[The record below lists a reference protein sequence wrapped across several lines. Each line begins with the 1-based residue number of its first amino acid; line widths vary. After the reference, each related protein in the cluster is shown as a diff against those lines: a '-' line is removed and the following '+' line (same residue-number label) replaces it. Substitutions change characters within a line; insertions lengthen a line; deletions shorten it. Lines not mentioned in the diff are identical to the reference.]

1 MGSVVSRHADLEGP
15 VHYLDFGGDGPP
27 LVCVHGLGGSALNW
41 MAVGTRLAAHHHVL
55 ALDLRGF
62 GRTPLGAGTRL
73 RENER
78 LLDLFLREVA
88 GWPASLVG
96 NSMGGL
102 LSVRHAAKH
111 PETVRN
117 LVLVDPALPWRRRA
131 LNAPIYT
138 FFAALLTPGLGDR
151 ALFARMRRLGPERV
165 VATALS
171 IVSADPQRIPDDVV
185 RAHVELERHR
195 LRSPR
200 SQRAF
205 AQASRSLLRALAR
218 GADSGIYGQ
227 VRAPVLIVH
236 GDSDRLVPV
245 VNSQLIGRLFGW
257 QVEVLPGVGHVPML
271 EAPDDFV
278 RVVLSWMGTRLG
290 YERENPALAALS
302 GEAPQR
308 NPPCP
313 EGGNPP
319 LAAPPSKAR
328 RRNPPS
334 AA

>member
-1 MGSVVSRHADLEGP
+1 MLSVVSRHADLDGP

-41 MAVGTRLAAHHHVL
+41 TPVGAGLAAHHHVL

-62 GRTPLGAGTRL
+62 GRTPLGRGTRL
-73 RENER
+73 RDNER

-88 GWPASLVG
+88 GWPATLVG

-111 PETVRN
+111 SDTVHN
-117 LVLVDPALPWRRRA
+117 LVLVDPALPWRWRRA
-131 LNAPIYT
+131 LPMYAIV
-138 FFAALLTPGLGDR
+138 AALLTPGLSER
-151 ALFARMRRLGPERV
+151 ALSARVPRLGPERV
-165 VATALS
+165 VDTVLR
-171 IVSADPQRIPDDVV
+171 IVCADPDRVADDVV
-185 RAHVELERHR
+185 RAHVELERDW

-205 AQASRSLLRALAR
+205 AQASRSLLWALAR
-218 GADSGIYGQ
+218 GADSRIYGQ
-227 VRAPVLIVH
+227 VRPPVLIIH

-245 VNSQLIGRLFGW
+245 VNSRLIGRLFGW

-278 RVVLSWMGTRLG
+278 RLVLSWLGTRLG
-290 YERENPALAALS
+290 PEREQSPLAAPP
-302 GEAPQR
+302 GKAQQR

-319 LAAPPSKAR
+319 LTAPPGKAR
-328 RRNPPS
+328 QRNPPS